1 VKSPAFQLYPND
13 FLGSAKVGMM
23 TTEEIGAYLLL
34 LLLDWQ
40 EDGFDY
46 QAPRLARWCRLPT
59 ARFTKAW
66 GAIGP
71 CFTADAAGRLR
82 NPRLERERIK
92 QADWREKSSNGGKS
106 KWGSTPE
113 QVAEGARSQR
123 LADARKKATHS
134 KDEWEEMLSAFGGTC
149 VRCGATDRKIV
160 KDHVVPIYQ
169 GGSDGIANLQ
179 PLCARCNSSK
189 GPETVDHRP
198 KAWQLAGRAPSQMPA
213 KWVPSA
219 CTPFPF
225 PFPSPVTTTAPTG
238 IAPVGASRD
247 VPVADA
253 PQPAPEPPAPP
264 KPSPYPKFVAQFG
277 DRWAALVG
285 KPDFGRIAG
294 DLKDLHRVHGPTVL
308 LGALENFARH
318 RSIAVAQGTTRP
330 DGWPQFVADFA
341 DYIPKRGA
349 AA

>member
-1 VKSPAFQLYPND
+1 LYPND

-66 GAIGP
+66 AAIGP

-82 NPRLERERIK
+82 NPRLERERLK
-92 QADWREKSSNGGKS
+92 QADWREKSRKGAAKTNEKRA
-106 KWGSTPE
+106 
-113 QVAEGARSQR
+113 AEERQSERGGAR
-123 LADARKKATHS
+123 
-134 KDEWEEMLSAFGGTC
+134 GGD
-149 VRCGATDRKIV
+149 GMA
-160 KDHVVPIYQ
+160 HAN
-169 GGSDGIANLQ
+169 GSPTGSPN
-179 PLCARCNSSK
+179 
-189 GPETVDHRP
+189 
-198 KAWQLAGRAPSQMPA
+198 GR
-213 KWVPSA
+213 
-219 CTPFPF
+219 TPFPS

-247 VPVADA
+247 LPVADA
-253 PQPAPEPPAPP
+253 PQPVPEPPAPP

-308 LGALENFARH
+308 MGALENFARH

>member
-1 VKSPAFQLYPND
+1 MSRKRLIAPGFFTDADLYDAEVASGLPLRIAYAGLWTVTDRRGVFKWSRNLKPDVLPYDPCD
-13 FLGSAKVGMM
+13 FLACLVALE
-23 TTEEIGAYLLL
+23 TLGAVTSYVVRGKRYGLI
-34 LLLDWQ
+34 
-40 EDGFDY
+40 
-46 QAPRLARWCRLPT
+46 PT
-59 ARFTKAW
+59 FKDHQT
-66 GAIGP
+66 
-71 CFTADAAGRLR
+71 FHQ
-82 NPRLERERIK
+82 RERPS
-92 QADWREKSSNGGKS
+92 AD
-106 KWGSTPE
+106 P
-113 QVAEGARSQR
+113 
-123 LADARKKATHS
+123 
-134 KDEWEEMLSAFGGTC
+134 
-149 VRCGATDRKIV
+149 
-160 KDHVVPIYQ
+160 
-169 GGSDGIANLQ
+169 
-179 PLCARCNSSK
+179 
-189 GPETVDHRP
+189 GPEMADGRPAQGQPEALEVTRSIESTGPAQGQHRVSP
-198 KAWQLAGRAPSQMPA
+198 EKA
-213 KWVPSA
+213 VPSP
-219 CTPFPF
+219 T
-225 PFPSPVTTTAPTG
+225 VTVTGTGTGTGTASTAPTG

-247 VPVADA
+247 LPVADA